1 MYKKI
6 RTYVHINGTVKMEV
20 ENMVPADV
28 LENNMEV
35 QRAAFANSVGIKSIV
50 EGGTTIVAVYEQGTT
65 VVVNYVL

>member
-35 QRAAFANSVGIKSIV
+35 QRAAFANSVGIKSII

-65 VVVNYVL
+65 VVINYVL